1 MATTSHIDYRK
12 INYDQILNQPI
23 INTTA
28 SVDTLTSAGVY
39 DKWDGKRYIVAV
51 DWQTITQTVESKDG
65 YQERTSTNGG
75 TTWGEREVV
84 VFPNWS
90 DKWDKVIISLN
101 EPQNPEITTAWLN
114 TTDDSFNIRD
124 GTDWHTIS
132 GTESDIP
139 VLPTFTG
146 VINWTT
152 ATLTNASVED
162 GDGILIIGVT
172 SGTAAGTWSWEV
184 TTDWE
189 WTLTSTASEDNVSFK
204 YIIIKEDGLPFSTDA
219 ENITYDNTDS
229 GLTAANVQ
237 DAIDEVN
244 TKAEMGSQI
253 AVLPTASSTVAGKIY
268 QYIGTTTVDYINW
281 YFYKCVESSTPGTYE
296 WINIDVQNGVA
307 ANVSY
312 DNTNSG
318 LVATNVQAAIDEV
331 NGKVSYPQRSTM
343 PTASASEVDNIY
355 QFVWTTTVDYTN
367 GYFYKCVNNGGT
379 YSWQPVKVFNDA
391 KTLEELTTVEVTNVQ
406 NGDTLKYNT
415 TTSKWENKPDIDT
428 NIQRDTLPTATASE
442 LNKIYQYTGTTT
454 STLTNGFFYKCV
466 AGQTAGTY
474 EWQNID
480 VQIAK
485 TTLVDLE
492 DTNITNP
499 QDWDV
504 IKYDATT
511 QKYVNAPD
519 EWGLA
524 YTPTSP
530 YKPKYHRVGTQAQY
544 DALSQ
549 YYTEQENDT
558 IFFTV

>member
-28 SVDTLTSAGVY
+28 NVDTLTSAGVY
-39 DKWDGKRYIVAV
+39 DKGDGKRYIVAV
-51 DWQTITQTVESKDG
+51 SWQTITQTVESKDG

-114 TTDDSFNIRD
+114 ITDDSFNIRD

-132 GTESDIP
+132 GTEADIP

-146 VINWTT
+146 SINGTT
-152 ATLTNASVED
+152 ATLINANIED
-162 GDGILIIGVT
+162 GDGIVIIGVT
-172 SGTAAGTWSWEV
+172 SGTAAGSWSWEV

-189 WTLTSTASEDNVSFK
+189 WTLTSTATEDNVSFK

-296 WINIDVQNGVA
+296 WINIDVQNWVA

-331 NGKVSYPQRSTM
+331 NSKVSYPQRSTM

-367 GYFYKCVNNGGT
+367 GYFYKCVNNGGA

-428 NIQRDTLPTATASE
+428 TIQRDTLPTATASE

-454 STLTNGFFYKCV
+454 ATLTNGFFYKCV
-466 AGQTAGTY
+466 AWQTAGTY

-549 YYTEQENDT
+549 YYTEEENDT